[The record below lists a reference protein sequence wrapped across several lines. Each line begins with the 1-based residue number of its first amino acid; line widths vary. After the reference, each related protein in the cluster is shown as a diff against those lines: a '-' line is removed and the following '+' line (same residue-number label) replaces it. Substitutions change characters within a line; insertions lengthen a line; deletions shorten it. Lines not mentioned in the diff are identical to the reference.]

1 MWLGF
6 EAMELER
13 NAWIKLNWEGTILK
27 TCEDLHVASEGK
39 KEINSKITGLSNWVE
54 EGLNRVGV
62 CLHFAGKQRNP
73 FNR

>member
-39 KEINSKITGLSNWVE
+39 KEIN
-54 EGLNRVGV
+54 
-62 CLHFAGKQRNP
+62 
-73 FNR
+73 